1 MTCSRGGICLGCEET
16 ALEPRQ
22 ENPDS
27 EDALSRELLF
37 RCFTCKRLA
46 HYEHLP
52 KPNFLPDDATIPDIA
67 EHYQAA
73 KSWLCADCSSFSYK
87 VDKIIAWRPY
97 PSTAK
102 DPYPLNEVANHY
114 RELLPREYLVKWQ
127 GRSYRRL
134 SWVPHMWLVSTSQ
147 LLRHFLQRGTKVQL
161 LEPEVAE
168 AMDVDQEAG
177 SGPELFDDKDLAS
190 EEVDVTNASSSPSAL
205 TDAERWISPL
215 WKTTDRLLDILLWLP
230 KQKKAKKSKNKKITV
245 IDSSEEEDELD
256 EEQEEESRA
265 IFEQGEQPSDDLSCS
280 LVDWE
285 AAKGRKINV
294 SDIDQV
300 IWTFVKWKDLGYEE
314 GMFLYCNVSSFL
326 IKQPHGIP
334 HLAREK
340 RATMPS
346 KRLLDASF
354 MLVKSGYRFIRRAL
368 YDTSTTEHRKVPGNS
383 S

>member
-1 MTCSRGGICLGCEET
+1 MGCQET
-16 ALEPRQ
+16 ALAPRP

-27 EDALSRELLF
+27 EETLSHKLLF

-52 KPNFLPDDATIPDIA
+52 KPSFLPDDATTPDIA
-67 EHYQAA
+67 EHYQTA

-102 DPYPLNEVANHY
+102 DPYPLDEVVNHY
-114 RELLPREYLVKWQ
+114 RELLPREYLVKWK

-147 LLRHFLQRGTKVQL
+147 LLRHFLQRGTKVHL

-168 AMDVDQEAG
+168 SLDVDKEAD
-177 SGPELFDDKDLAS
+177 SDPVLFDDKDLPT
-190 EEVDVTNASSSPSAL
+190 EELDGANNNNSPSAL
-205 TDAERWISPL
+205 PDAERWISPL

-230 KQKKAKKSKNKKITV
+230 RQKKAKKSKKSTV
-245 IDSSEEEDELD
+245 IDSSEEDDELD
-256 EEQEEESRA
+256 ENQEEESRA
-265 IFEQGEQPSDDLSCS
+265 IFDQGEQPSDDLSCT
-280 LVDWE
+280 LADWE

-314 GMFLYCNVSSFL
+314 GMLMHFIDLPFLTE
-326 IKQPHGIP
+326 QPPGTP
-334 HLAREK
+334 HLVQEQRDM
-340 RATMPS
+340 MPL
-346 KRLLDASF
+346 RMLLGVSF
-354 MLVKSGYRFIRRAL
+354 TLVKSGYRSIQRA
-368 YDTSTTEHRKVPGNS
+368 V
-383 S
+383 